1 MKYLKYSDQFLN
13 ERFINEG
20 FNERLNE
27 GLNEGLNISKY
38 QNISKKIIKD
48 LKVNLYFI
56 STFGTSVSALYPLIT
71 SIVKN
76 TEIMP
81 LTTTDIV
88 FLTICALAI
97 TFKESKSEID
107 KLMVIVNEKGLQKP
121 LEKIQYFLKNFTTL
135 FSAIA
140 KSTGK
145 IINGMVDMFAYTA
158 LLVPT
163 IMGVVDLINTWK
175 INFESFDQIMV
186 NPMGF
191 AISTGVGIITITVKH
206 LIGVL
211 VKKIK
216 RLTTK
221 KEAQLKNPVFTGES
235 LNVDKIMEYLKS

>member
-1 MKYLKYSDQFLN
+1 MKYLEYSDQF
-13 ERFINEG
+13 INEG
-20 FNERLNE
+20 LEINR
-27 GLNEGLNISKY
+27 Y
-38 QNISKKIIKD
+38 QKISKKIIKD

-56 STFGTSVSALYPLIT
+56 STFGTAIPALCPLIT

-88 FLTICALAI
+88 FLTICALA
-97 TFKESKSEID
+97 TAFKESKSEID
-107 KLMVIVNEKGLQKP
+107 KLMLIVNEKGLQKP

-163 IMGVVDLINTWK
+163 IMGLVNLINTWK
-175 INFESFDQIMV
+175 INFDSFDQIMV
-186 NPMGF
+186 NPTGY
-191 AISTGVGIITITVKH
+191 AISTGIGIITITVKH
-206 LIGVL
+206 LIDVL